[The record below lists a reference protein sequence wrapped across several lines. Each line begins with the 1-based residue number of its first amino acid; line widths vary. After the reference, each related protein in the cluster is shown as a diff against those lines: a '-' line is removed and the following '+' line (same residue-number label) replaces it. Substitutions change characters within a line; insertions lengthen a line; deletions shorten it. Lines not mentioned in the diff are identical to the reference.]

1 MNLCVPVI
9 SLLSFS
15 FYCRARKKRRDYCS
29 FEVTENQ
36 TVLYSQLSQPD
47 LSGLDTK
54 VFAPLTAVCKA
65 RAREKGEEAL
75 YYYYLHTVPF
85 LHRTADELSNSTAK
99 IQL

>member
-54 VFAPLTAVCKA
+54 VFAPLIPQF
-65 RAREKGEEAL
+65 AL
-75 YYYYLHTVPF
+75 QELERKERKHYTTTTYYLLTYRSVP
-85 LHRTADELSNSTAK
+85 TQNS
-99 IQL
+99 